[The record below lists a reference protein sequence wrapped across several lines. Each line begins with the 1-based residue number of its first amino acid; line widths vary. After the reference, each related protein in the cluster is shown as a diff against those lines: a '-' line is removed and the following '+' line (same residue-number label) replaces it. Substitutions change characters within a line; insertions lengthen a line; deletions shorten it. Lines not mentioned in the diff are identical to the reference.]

1 MKIRKAILAI
11 WAIKD
16 IIEGFPYI
24 KKMKNGVVNLLA
36 IFK

>member
-24 KKMKNGVVNLLA
+24 RKMKDGVIKIVQL
-36 IFK
+36 FK